1 MIISEYQ
8 SWPFY
13 SFRTSAAYRERW
25 WEACYV
31 SLPVVADFIGAAG
44 SVVLFGGPGSG
55 KSVAMAALKR
65 GLQEQ
70 TLVVSYQ
77 VDNWPNGKNPLVKG
91 GNHVCQIV
99 AAAANEIWHHFQDK
113 PEDYLRCYDL
123 QQEYVIWL
131 FDKYLGRRPLFRFAY
146 RLQQA
151 GVADLEI
158 PPADDI
164 EDIYPTNEK
173 SADVRGNI
181 GELVDLAHTLGY
193 GSIVILVEVNERA
206 AVRVLSDLDALFRLD
221 LLENKEFSM
230 KAVLPESI
238 LAGRPEIM
246 QRAGGHFHLAP
257 LSYLQAEIDEM
268 AARHLRAATGGALAS
283 VAVLAE
289 TAVLQS
295 GRDEV
300 IKLYGRFVPGGWL
313 KWVETLLV
321 EYMRQNRKEPF
332 PAEDAKALLV
342 TFYQQHIRLQADR
355 PRQGVWRG
363 PQFLKLDK
371 QPFEILA
378 RLIKLDGK
386 TSSDELTNLAGGSK
400 TNLNTIVSRIRE
412 VVEPLPDEKIYIQN
426 RRDVG
431 YWLENGRNR

>member
-1 MIISEYQ
+1 M
-8 SWPFY
+8 
-13 SFRTSAAYRERW
+13 
-25 WEACYV
+25 
-31 SLPVVADFIGAAG
+31 
-44 SVVLFGGPGSG
+44 
-55 KSVAMAALKR
+55 
-65 GLQEQ
+65 
-70 TLVVSYQ
+70 VSYQ
-77 VDNWPNGKNPLVKG
+77 VENWPGGKDPLVEK

-99 AAAANEIWHHFQDK
+99 AAIANEIWNHFQDR

-131 FDKYLGRRPLFRFAY
+131 FNKYLGRRPLFRFVS

-151 GVADLEI
+151 GVADFEI
-158 PPADDI
+158 PPADNI

-193 GSIVILVEVNERA
+193 DSIVVLVEVDEWA
-206 AVRVLSDLDALFRLD
+206 APEAVSGLDALFRLD
-221 LLENKEFSM
+221 LLENKEFSI

-257 LSYLQAEIDEM
+257 LSYLQSEIDEM
-268 AARHLRAATGGALAS
+268 AVRHLRAATGGALAS
-283 VAVLAE
+283 VAELAE

-300 IKLYGRFVPGGWL
+300 TQLYGRLVPGGWL
-313 KWVETLLV
+313 KWIETLLA
-321 EYMRQNRKEPF
+321 EYTRQNRKEPF
-332 PAEDAKALLV
+332 QAEDAKALLV
-342 TFYQQHIRLQADR
+342 TFYQQHIRIKADEA
-355 PRQGVWRG
+355 RQGVWRG
-363 PQFLKLDK
+363 PQFLKMDK

-386 TSSDELTNLAGGSK
+386 PSSDELTNLAGVSK
-400 TNLNTIVSRIRE
+400 TNLNTIVSRIRD
-412 VVEPLPDEKIYIQN
+412 VIEPVANEKIYIQN

-431 YWLENGRNR
+431 YWLENGRGR